1 MLTNYKTKVH
11 KNSEKLFKIKSW
23 SWLFI
28 LKYEKNEKISKRLTE
43 VWRSTHK
50 GKKEEVLDKENSWW
64 KEDF

>member
-1 MLTNYKTKVH
+1 MVMVIYT
-11 KNSEKLFKIKSW
+11 EIW
-23 SWLFI
+23 
-28 LKYEKNEKISKRLTE
+28 KNEKISKRLTE